1 MGGPLGAI
9 CYKLVDIP
17 EMDYYTNKFYEK
29 GKLIQKGEICVKG
42 PQLFTGYYKEKE
54 KTQQAFDADGFFH
67 TGDVG
72 LILPNGN
79 LKIIDRKS
87 NIIKLSI
94 GEYISP
100 EKIEGVF
107 IREPVVSEAYIYGN
121 SFYNYCIGIVVP
133 NKGPIVQIGC
143 DLKLQKEY
151 EELLTDPQV
160 ISAVTQ
166 RIHKFGLAEGL
177 QKFELPQQIYLEA
190 RPFESL
196 GILANL
202 KIKRQ
207 VAVQVFKPVIDTL
220 YAKEKKD

>member
-1 MGGPLGAI
+1 MNHFKETNGAIFIDYLCDKNTGNVGGPLGAI

-100 EKIEGVF
+100 EKVWHF
-107 IREPVVSEAYIYGN
+107 SRPTAPNPSHLIRPDPP
-121 SFYNYCIGIVVP
+121 SF
-133 NKGPIVQIGC
+133 
-143 DLKLQKEY
+143 
-151 EELLTDPQV
+151 
-160 ISAVTQ
+160 
-166 RIHKFGLAEGL
+166 
-177 QKFELPQQIYLEA
+177 
-190 RPFESL
+190 
-196 GILANL
+196 
-202 KIKRQ
+202 
-207 VAVQVFKPVIDTL
+207 
-220 YAKEKKD
+220 